1 MGHSVLLFAYKSAEY
16 NGFKEDRRSIM
27 EETEKTYFQSLYQL
41 AATLNS
47 ARSSEDILH
56 SIVENVAK
64 AMNAKGC
71 SLLLLTPDKKELYR
85 IVAHGLSDWYAR
97 IGPALADKSMSE
109 SLEGKVVAVL
119 NAATD
124 ERVQFRKQVATE
136 GIASILSVPM
146 KLREEV
152 IGVMRVYSSEPRQF
166 TEADAN
172 FAVAAGNFGA
182 IALESAKF
190 YKTLEKSYGELREEL
205 LQRNSF
211 LGYEWSAEGSIVAPP
226 KDDVEFPYAPPG
238 G

>member
-1 MGHSVLLFAYKSAEY
+1 
-16 NGFKEDRRSIM
+16 M
-27 EETEKTYFQSLYQL
+27 EGIEKTYFQSLYQL

-47 ARSSEDILH
+47 AQSSDEILH

-64 AMNAKGC
+64 AMHAKGC
-71 SLLLLTPDKKELYR
+71 SLLLLTPDKKELFR
-85 IVAHGLSDWYAR
+85 IVAHGLSNWYAR
-97 IGPALADKSMSE
+97 IGPASADKSMSE

-119 NAATD
+119 DATTD
-124 ERVQFRKQVATE
+124 SRVQFRKQVAQE
-136 GIASILSVPM
+136 GIESILSVPM

-172 FAVAAGNFGA
+172 FATAAGNFGA

-190 YKTLEKSYGELREEL
+190 CQSLEKSYNEFREEL
-205 LQRNSF
+205 LQSKSY
-211 LGYEWSAEGSIVAPP
+211 LGYEWSAEGPIVAPP
-226 KDDVEFPYAPPG
+226 KEEVEFPHAPPG